1 MNSRIIVILLILCGL
16 TSFSQ
21 TNHCLHVS
29 GNVGISS
36 LIYNID
42 GGYGKPK
49 LSYGGKF
56 GYIYYF
62 SPYWGFGVG
71 LEAAMY
77 NTDGYL
83 NGTKTVFNNQ
93 IDDEG
98 DTYRKEVYFRDWH
111 ELQTILFAELPVMI
125 QYQYDFG
132 MNKRRK
138 IYINIGAKFQLPLMA
153 NYNAT
158 GELETQGYYEKWNVM
173 LYNMPNH
180 GFGSEKRTAAGSMSL
195 PFNVC
200 ASFGIGFAFEVS
212 PIMDI
217 FLGGTFD
224 YGFLNLKAG
233 NNGDL
238 LYGDQNNLQYR
249 GILFSSVAE
258 KVNTVSAK
266 GEIGLRFAI
275 GKPMTKKP
283 PQHKTKKR

>member
-1 MNSRIIVILLILCGL
+1 
-16 TSFSQ
+16 
-21 TNHCLHVS
+21 LHVS

-62 SPYWGFGVG
+62 SPYWGFGAGFEV
-71 LEAAMY
+71 AMY

-83 NGTKTVFNNQ
+83 NGAKTFFENQ
-93 IDDEG
+93 VDNEG
-98 DTYRKEVYFRDWH
+98 HLHRKEVYFRDWH
-111 ELQTILFAELPVMI
+111 ELQTVLFAEVPVMI

-138 IYINIGAKFQLPLMA
+138 IYINMGAKFQLPLMA
-153 NYNAT
+153 NYSAN
-158 GELETQGYYEKWNVM
+158 GELETQGYY
-173 LYNMPNH
+173 YNFNCTLSTIPGYSDLSDR
-180 GFGSEKRTAAGSMSL
+180 GFGTVQKSASGSMNL

-200 ASFGIGFAFEVS
+200 ASLGIGFAFEVS
-212 PIMDI
+212 PMIDI

-233 NNGDL
+233 NDGDL

-258 KVNTVSAK
+258 KINTVSAK
-266 GEIGLRFAI
+266 GEIGMRFAI
-275 GKPMTKKP
+275 GKPITQKKP
-283 PQHKTKKR
+283 HKTKKR